1 VALAW
6 DLPQQTVRLPK
17 ESARRARLE
26 IRDMVLSKAI
36 VQLPMFAV
44 AHDFASAESVQTREQ
59 ITNNRPTVEQEE
71 DEV

>member
-1 VALAW
+1 
-6 DLPQQTVRLPK
+6 
-17 ESARRARLE
+17 
-26 IRDMVLSKAI
+26 MVLSKAI